1 MKIVFNNTA
10 TKDNSFAIVFTPM
23 IGYSSDIS
31 KEEIKERFQ
40 KRKIKET
47 KTSMLIV
54 HWLLWG
60 FTIISTK
67 EKTYLK

>member
-1 MKIVFNNTA
+1 MKIVFNNT
-10 TKDNSFAIVFTPM
+10 KIKGNYIAIVFTPM

-47 KTSMLIV
+47 RTNMFIV

>member
-1 MKIVFNNTA
+1 MKIVFDNSI
-10 TKDNSFAIVFTPM
+10 KQNSFAIVLIPM
-23 IGYSSDIS
+23 IGYSSELN
-31 KEEIKERFQ
+31 KAEIKERFQ

-47 KTSMLIV
+47 RTNMFIV
-54 HWLLWG
+54 HWLIWG